1 MNQIDN
7 IIGTH
12 LYISDY
18 QGASNKDK
26 LMKNKIKHIFNFSSF
41 KLPEYRGIVYHN
53 FPIYD
58 SPDQNILRYFRTVIH
73 EIDNS
78 EGNILINCQAGI
90 SRSASMIIAYL
101 MSKGFTLS
109 QSYGWV
115 KASRDIIN
123 PNPGFMNQLQVYESV
138 LASGY
143 N

>member
-1 MNQIDN
+1 MNRIDN

-18 QGASNKDK
+18 QGASNRSQ
-26 LMKNKIKHIFNFSSF
+26 LFKNKIKHIFNFSSF
-41 KLPEYRGIVYHN
+41 KLPEYKGIVYHD

-58 SPDQNILRYFRTVIH
+58 SPDQNILIYFRAVIN
-73 EIDNS
+73 EMDKS

-90 SRSASMIIAYL
+90 SRSASMVIAYL

-115 KASRDIIN
+115 RASRNIIN
-123 PNPGFMNQLQVYESV
+123 PNPGFMNQLKVYESV
-138 LASGY
+138 LASGHF
-143 N
+143 